1 MDSEMILLKKELAT
15 NRSYTIK
22 LEQDIVDLET
32 SLNIQKQKN
41 KINSQEGSLNGTHH
55 NEQYENIKTL
65 LLEQRIKTMEHEVLK
80 QDSKM
85 NLLSDKVM
93 DMKMEF
99 TLSGNQYRRPARK
112 NRSNKYENEKKQA
125 DYIDIS
131 SSPSVGDDLI
141 ESDYNYRTD
150 EVPVAQTNRNDNHFL
165 EEQGQRKHVRIKE
178 PNIPTNRKRSMQTN
192 VHKPIKKPTVSQ
204 PPPQIHTGLQ
214 APMMH
219 LPYQS
224 LVPQQNNMVKLP
236 PRYPQ
241 MFAPGHPMIR
251 HAIYPRHYTQ
261 PMNVL
266 QQLQTRN

>member
-1 MDSEMILLKKELAT
+1 
-15 NRSYTIK
+15 
-22 LEQDIVDLET
+22 
-32 SLNIQKQKN
+32 
-41 KINSQEGSLNGTHH
+41 
-55 NEQYENIKTL
+55 
-65 LLEQRIKTMEHEVLK
+65 MEHEVLK

-99 TLSGNQYRRPARK
+99 TLSGNQYRRPARQ

-150 EVPVAQTNRNDNHFL
+150 EIPVAHTNRNDNHFL
-165 EEQGQRKHVRIKE
+165 EKQGKRKHVRIKE

-192 VHKPIKKPTVSQ
+192 VHKPIKKT
-204 PPPQIHTGLQ
+204 PQIHTGLQ

-224 LVPQQNNMVKLP
+224 LVTQQNNMVNLP
-236 PRYPQ
+236 PGYPQ
-241 MFAPGHPMIR
+241 MFAPSHPMIR
-251 HAIYPRHYTQ
+251 HAIYPRHYNQ